1 MKDTLKRLGEI
12 RKSIKALY
20 QEKSELE
27 SELIKGLLEKGEKS
41 VMIAE
46 NEHLDLV
53 WVFDKKID
61 YDKLKASYPDIYE
74 LGLITS
80 FSSKQALLS
89 MDKELWGAVL
99 RDCLTLDPHYEIK
112 KRKKKGAWKRK

>member
-1 MKDTLKRLGEI
+1 MNGTLKRLGEI

-41 VMIAE
+41 VMITE

-61 YDKLKASYPDIYE
+61 YDRLKANYPDIYE

-89 MDKELWGAVL
+89 MDKELWDAVL
-99 RDCLTLDPHYEIK
+99 RDCLTLDPHYEVK
-112 KRKKKGAWKRK
+112 KRKKKGTWKRK